1 MASVGFYEFVKQV
14 FSFCGSDIFVEV
26 VGEAIELGA
35 KASVKLYQSVQK
47 HRRYA
52 EISARLAGGLLNEE
66 FAAELADDICAL
78 VGKRRGKL
86 DMKLLEKFFL
96 QRTRSFA

>member
-1 MASVGFYEFVKQV
+1 MASVGFYEFIKQV

-26 VGEAIELGA
+26 VGEATQLGGW
-35 KASVKLYQSVQK
+35 ASVELYRSVQK

-52 EISARLAGGLLNEE
+52 EISARLAGDLLSEE
-66 FAAELADDICAL
+66 LAAELADDICAL

-96 QRTRSFA
+96 QRIIMK